1 MVQMQIDVIHKA
13 FRDKDNPRTVATVTI
28 PEELL
33 NNSDHC
39 LEYAY
44 ANTQNVFGSWSKEH
58 VEGQDENWDWNDD
71 VEVKV
76 PLHVDDEGK
85 EWGLRST
92 SVGDEMVI
100 KIKVVTDT
108 VSKWKVAQKYKV
120 AGIGFNK
127 VKA

>member
-1 MVQMQIDVIHKA
+1 MMQIDVIHKV
-13 FRDKDNPRTVATVTI
+13 FSDKDNPRTVATFTI
-28 PEELL
+28 PKELL
-33 NNSDHC
+33 NNIDHC

-44 ANTQNVFGSWSKEH
+44 QNTQNVFGSWSKEN
-58 VEGQDENWDWNDD
+58 VEGQDDNWYWDD
-71 VEVKV
+71 SVEVKV

-92 SVGDEMVI
+92 SVGDEMVV

-108 VSKWKVAQKYKV
+108 VSECKVAQKYEV
-120 AGIGFNK
+120 TDIGFKK

>member
-1 MVQMQIDVIHKA
+1 MQIDVIHKA

-120 AGIGFNK
+120 AGIGFKK

>member
-1 MVQMQIDVIHKA
+1 MMQIDVIHKA
-13 FRDKDNPRTVATVTI
+13 FRDKDKPRLVASVTI

-33 NNSDHC
+33 NNPDHC

-44 ANTQNVFGSWSKEH
+44 ANTQNVFGSWSKEN

-76 PLHVDDEGK
+76 PLHKDSGGK

-100 KIKVVTDT
+100 KIKFDVN
-108 VSKWKVAQKYKV
+108 SEWRVAQKYEV

>member
-108 VSKWKVAQKYKV
+108 VSKWKVAQKYEV

>member
-1 MVQMQIDVIHKA
+1 MQIDVIHKA